1 MCAAPLAVC
10 NQTFRFG
17 GRLTMRKILL
27 ALMICALS
35 FVAVDAKSKPATAGK
50 KVTITITNFNF
61 TPRNL
66 TVAPGTTV
74 VFYNKEG
81 RHTVESDSGAFKS
94 DVLTAD
100 KSFEFTFTR
109 AGKYAYHCG
118 FHGDTGGKDMAG
130 TIIVK

>member
-1 MCAAPLAVC
+1 MKKFLIAALFVCAVSWIAVE
-10 NQTFRFG
+10 
-17 GRLTMRKILL
+17 
-27 ALMICALS
+27 
-35 FVAVDAKSKPATAGK
+35 AKTKPAGAGK

-61 TPRNL
+61 TPKTL
-66 TVAPGTTV
+66 TVARGTTV

-100 KSFEFTFTR
+100 KSFEFTFTK